1 MIGRKKETEEL
12 KDLFNGNRAEL
23 IAVYGRRRV
32 GKTYLIDQTFQG
44 KFSFRHAGLSPV
56 ELKNASGTS
65 PLRKQLKHFYNSL
78 LMYGMK
84 KSRCPADWL
93 EAFLLLEQFLE
104 SRDTGER
111 MLVFLDELPWLD
123 TQRSGFVTAFEGF
136 WNNWGCHR
144 ENLMVIVCGSATT
157 WIMDKLINSHGGLYD
172 RVTYEIKLSP
182 FTLHECEEYFRE
194 EKIKLSRYDIVC
206 AYMIIGGIPYYLR
219 YFKRGLSLPQ
229 NIDRLF
235 FSKSAKL
242 RDEYDRLFG
251 SVFNRPEMM
260 REIVEA
266 LADRNCGLTRSEIAD
281 RTGYSVGGTLT
292 EALNGLEASD
302 FIIKYAPFGLSKRE
316 PYYKLVD
323 PFCMFYIRFV
333 AGYKTLNDSFW
344 MQNNTS
350 ARITSWRG
358 FAFENVCFNH
368 IVEIKNALGIGGIS
382 SQQSVWSKRADDED
396 GTQIDLLIER
406 KDNIVN
412 MCELKF
418 YSGEYSV
425 SKGYHRILMNRQL
438 LLEQELSSK
447 MTIHNT
453 LITTY
458 GLKYNEYSGF
468 FDNVITLE
476 DLFQ

>member
-1 MIGRKKETEEL
+1 MVGRKKEAEEL
-12 KDLFNGNRAEL
+12 KDLFNGNKAEL
-23 IAVYGRRRV
+23 VAVYGRRRV

-44 KFSFRHAGLSPV
+44 KFVFRHAGLSPV
-56 ELKNASGTS
+56 EMKNISGPS

-144 ENLMVIVCGSATT
+144 DNLMVIVCGSATT
-157 WIMDKLINSHGGLYD
+157 WILDKLINSHGGLYD

-182 FTLHECEEYFRE
+182 FTLHECEEFFKA
-194 EKIKLSRYDIVC
+194 EKIKLSRYDITC
-206 AYMIIGGIPYYLR
+206 AYMILGGIPFYLR

-235 FSKSAKL
+235 FSKGAKL
-242 RDEYDRLFG
+242 KEEYDRLFG
-251 SVFNRPEMM
+251 SIFNRPEMM
-260 REIVEA
+260 RSLVES
-266 LADRNCGLTRSEIAD
+266 LAERNLGFTRNELAE
-281 RTGYSVGGTLT
+281 RTGYTTGGSLT
-292 EALNGLEASD
+292 EALNSLEASD
-302 FIIKYAPFGLSKRE
+302 FIVKYVPFGLSKRE

-323 PFCMFYIRFV
+323 PFCMFYIKFV
-333 AGYKTLNDSFW
+333 AGHSSLNASFW

-350 ARITSWRG
+350 MQITTWRG

-368 IVEIKNALGIGGIS
+368 VAEIKAALGISGIFS
-382 SQQSVWSKRADDED
+382 EQSAWSKRADDED

-406 KDNIVN
+406 RDNIVN

-418 YSGEYSV
+418 YSGEFSV
-425 SKGYHRILMNRQL
+425 KKDYHRVLINRQL
-438 LLEQELSSK
+438 LLEKELSPK

-458 GLKYNEYSGF
+458 GLKYSEYSGF
-468 FDNVITLE
+468 FDNVITMD
-476 DLFQ
+476 DLF